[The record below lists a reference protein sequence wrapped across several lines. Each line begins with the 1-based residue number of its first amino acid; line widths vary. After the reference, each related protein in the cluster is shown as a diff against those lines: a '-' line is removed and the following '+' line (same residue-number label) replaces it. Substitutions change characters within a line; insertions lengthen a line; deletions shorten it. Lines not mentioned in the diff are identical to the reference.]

1 MPYNLASRLDKLGTR
16 FKTLN
21 SNSATYERPGS
32 PIPAATIINFTPEK
46 LDVTALA
53 MFGIVLIT
61 DKMQDVVFD
70 AADIVTFG
78 EPEHG
83 DKFTWGA
90 KVLEVMRI
98 GNDRDGETFRYT
110 TSSRLRI
117 RVHIRQVV

>member
-1 MPYNLASRLDKLGTR
+1 MPYNLASRLDKLGER

-21 SNSATYERPGS
+21 VNSATYERPGS
-32 PIPAATIINFTPEK
+32 VIAAATIQNFTPEK

-61 DKMQDVVFD
+61 DKMQDAVFD
-70 AADIVTFG
+70 TAQIAAFG

-83 DKFTWGA
+83 DKFTWGIR
-90 KVLEVMRI
+90 VFEVMRI
-98 GNDRDGETFRYT
+98 GNERDGETFRYT

-117 RVHIRQVV
+117 RVHIRQVE